1 MAEGN
6 VSFNINLQL
15 QNKSNQ
21 VLREVT
27 IPLLA
32 ANPGPVNASQNSQ
45 NIQANTILDSG
56 EIKLNLIPL
65 LPNQSADLN
74 INYSSAKLAR
84 ETAGTYAL
92 YIPSIRQ
99 TESLAANT
107 KWVVDVANDLPPL
120 LYTSKPELN
129 NYGRHLEW
137 QGNEKIFLIFAERNS
152 GVSINQSLAAD
163 SNELTTAGEYLVNL
177 PYQSEGGKLVFN
189 SLPSAGAYQAASTHN
204 IFLRLPDNAQLA
216 FSMSRFWED
225 KLVAKNDFKYID
237 HPGLTWEYNDNED
250 TLTQAYKAVID
261 RLIPAST
268 SATITRD
275 TLKSTGRSFV
285 EQSQTA
291 SSIQYAYLLSEY
303 LLAADIPAR
312 VMYGYAIGF
321 DSHPEHN
328 ISGPQA
334 WVEVWQGERSFLYSP
349 YLEDLL
355 GVSAREI
362 PQNLLVPMGMLNID
376 ATYDTA
382 LGLLGD
388 STQFVPRPQFNKAIN
403 PTLASAIT
411 PDQLEITVTAPNNLP
426 LGWSSYRPTLTIT
439 NASNRILTIQSVK
452 IDLLENIRSLVVA
465 NDLYP
470 AVLPAQSTTLQP
482 IVWVPSVFGGG
493 SQHLVQV
500 LAVTEEGLELNKD
513 SSYILTVGTNIP
525 LLGVLAL
532 TAVLLIAGWVIFMRR
547 SLYLKAR

>member
-21 VLREVT
+21 VLREITV
-27 IPLLA
+27 PLLA
-32 ANPGPVNASQNSQ
+32 VNPGPVNASQNSQ

-56 EIKLNLIPL
+56 EIKLSLMPV
-65 LPNQSADLN
+65 LPNQSASIN
-74 INYSSAKLAR
+74 INYSSSKLAR
-84 ETAGTYAL
+84 EVAGIYAL
-92 YIPSIRQ
+92 YIPTIKQ
-99 TESLAANT
+99 TESLSSNT

-137 QGNEKIFLIFAERNS
+137 QGNDKIFLIFAERSS

-163 SNELTTAGEYLVNL
+163 SDELTAGEYLVNL
-177 PYQSEGGKLVFN
+177 PYQSEGGNLIFN
-189 SLPSAGAYQAASTHN
+189 SLPGSGAYQAESTHN
-204 IFLRLPDNAQLA
+204 IFLRLPDNARVA

-225 KLVAKNDFKYID
+225 KLVAKKDFRFID
-237 HPGLTWEYNDNED
+237 RPGLTWEYNDAED
-250 TLTQAYKAVID
+250 TLMQAYRAVIE
-261 RLIPAST
+261 RLIPAAPTASV
-268 SATITRD
+268 TRD
-275 TLKSTGRSFV
+275 AVRSTGRSFV
-285 EQSQTA
+285 EQNETA
-291 SSIQYAYLLSEY
+291 TSLQYAHLLTEY

-312 VMYGYAIGF
+312 VMYGYALGF

-328 ISGPQA
+328 MSGPQA
-334 WVEVWQGERSFLYSP
+334 WIEVWQGERSFLYSP
-349 YLEDLL
+349 YMEDLL
-355 GVSAREI
+355 GVSGREI
-362 PQNLLVPMGMLNID
+362 PQNLLVPMGMFNID
-376 ATYDTA
+376 AMYDTA
-382 LGLLGD
+382 LGLIGD
-388 STQFVPRPQFNKAIN
+388 SAQFVPRPQFNKAIN
-403 PTLASAIT
+403 PTLAASIT
-411 PDQLEITVTAPNNLP
+411 PDQLEITVNAPNNLP

-439 NASNRILTIQSVK
+439 NASTRILAIRSIK
-452 IDLLENIRSLVVA
+452 IDLLENIRTLVVA

-470 AVLPAQSTTLQP
+470 AVLPAQSTMLQP

-525 LLGVLAL
+525 LLGVISL
-532 TAVLLIAGWVIFMRR
+532 TGVLLIAGWIIFMRR
-547 SLYLKAR
+547 SLSLRAR